1 MRKSIIC
8 NVFHKAMSGP
18 LKEVE
23 KIALQAMFERPTVPI
38 AANQGCATLALLGL
52 ADFNLYDRTYTIN
65 EFGTAMAPINANQYF
80 SVFGNVSERHGDRVF
95 NRKFFT
101 ETMMNVHSLFSPSEL
116 LELQE
121 LDRDFQY
128 HKRKTGPFQT
138 EVQLRRAMYQF
149 IWQSCELEGCSPANK
164 DFFTDNKPEYQT
176 HFLALQDELF
186 DTACP
191 KDRQDSISRVLT
203 DLVMASNHLDAL
215 TFGHSPRQPRELL
228 CKDTIIRVH
237 SLLTSSLDQF
247 PCNYTNSQPISPG
260 VRDGVP
266 VQVGSTYVPLATKL
280 ELIEGLDMALRVI
293 HQQTDDYSQSVL
305 TTVLLSYLQLFADG
319 NKRTARLLGHAVLTN
334 SNRFPVIYAAAD
346 ADEYVNS
353 LVLFYERT
361 NLGAFKDLFL
371 KTARRSVE
379 TYCNDSTA

>member
-1 MRKSIIC
+1 
-8 NVFHKAMSGP
+8 
-18 LKEVE
+18 
-23 KIALQAMFERPTVPI
+23 
-38 AANQGCATLALLGL
+38 
-52 ADFNLYDRTYTIN
+52 
-65 EFGTAMAPINANQYF
+65 MASINANQYF

-138 EVQLRRAMYQF
+138 EEQLRRAMYHF

-164 DFFTDNKPEYQT
+164 DFFTTDTTEFKTQ
-176 HFLALQDELF
+176 FSALQDALF

-191 KDRQDSISRVLT
+191 KERQNSISRLLT

-215 TFGHSPRQPRELL
+215 NFVHSLRQPRELL
-228 CKDTIIRVH
+228 CKDTVIRVH
-237 SLLTSSLDQF
+237 ALLTSDLDQF

-266 VQVGSTYVPLATKL
+266 VQAGSTYVPLATKL
-280 ELIEGLDMALRVI
+280 ELLEGLDMALHVI
-293 HQQTDDYSQSVL
+293 HQQSDDYSQSVL

-361 NLGAFKDLFL
+361 NLGAFKELFL